1 MGKVIMVWAIGGAFA
16 ATAFLFAIAWSILV
30 HPIQSA
36 TALLKTGLGIA
47 GIAYVAAGVMAGN
60 FGNGAIGVF
69 LLGATSLIS
78 YLQARRP

>member
-1 MGKVIMVWAIGGAFA
+1 MVWAIGGAFA
-16 ATAFLFAIAWSILV
+16 VAAFLFAIAWNIFV

-36 TALLKTGLGIA
+36 AALLKAGLGIA
-47 GIAYVAAGVMAGN
+47 GIAYLAAGVIAGN